1 MVIILLILIT
11 LSLDSVWILL
21 GENCCWSLL
30 ALKGLTQLHRKF
42 VSPIS
47 LVQFNWYC
55 KCRGDNDAELT
66 WGRNLLNIYFFFLA
80 LCSCSRASRSLS
92 RTRRCFRRERE
103 ENKTTSMYRLGSTI
117 LPKDKIK
124 FRTILTRS
132 IISNYQ

>member
-30 ALKGLTQLHRKF
+30 ALKGLSQLHKQF

-55 KCRGDNDAELT
+55 KRRGDNDEELT
-66 WGRNLLNIYFFFLA
+66 RGRNLINIYFSFSLSALVLA
-80 LCSCSRASRSLS
+80 LHARSHALADV
-92 RTRRCFRRERE
+92 FEKNE
-103 ENKTTSMYRLGSTI
+103 K
-117 LPKDKIK
+117 KIK
-124 FRTILTRS
+124 QRPCTG
-132 IISNYQ
+132 

>member
-1 MVIILLILIT
+1 MDTVRRKLLLVTIGTKRVKRIT
-11 LSLDSVWILL
+11 QAIC
-21 GENCCWSLL
+21 N
-30 ALKGLTQLHRKF
+30 F
-42 VSPIS
+42 FIVSPIS

-92 RTRRCFRRERE
+92 RTRRCFRREQE

>member
-1 MVIILLILIT
+1 MMIILLILIT

-30 ALKGLTQLHRKF
+30 ALKGLTQLHKQF

-55 KCRGDNDAELT
+55 KRRGDNDEELT
-66 WGRNLLNIYFFFLA
+66 WGRNLLNIYFFFLT
-80 LCSCSRASRSLS
+80 LCTCSRASRSLS
-92 RTRRCFRRERE
+92 HTRRCFQKEQE

-124 FRTILTRS
+124 FRTILTR
-132 IISNYQ
+132 

>member
-11 LSLDSVWILL
+11 LSLDGVRILL
-21 GENCCWSLL
+21 GENCCLSLFV
-30 ALKGLTQLHRKF
+30 LKGLSQLHKQF
-42 VSPIS
+42 VSPKS

-55 KCRGDNDAELT
+55 KRRRDNDEELT

-80 LCSCSRASRSLS
+80 LCTCSRASPSLS
-92 RTRRCFRRERE
+92 RTRRCFRKERE

-124 FRTILTRS
+124 FRTILTR
-132 IISNYQ
+132 